1 MNQNW
6 IARLERKYGKYG
18 IPGLMRYIVII
29 EIIGAVIGMAN
40 PLIYYQFL
48 ALDFGAVFRGQIWR
62 LVTFMLF
69 PGISGANVTDML
81 FFAIEVYF
89 YYIIG
94 TDLERIW
101 GTFRFTL
108 YYVSGIVLSVMAA
121 LLVYLFSGSMWF
133 TGLEYI
139 NQSLFLAFALIFS
152 NAEIL
157 LFFILPIKAKW
168 LGILYAAM
176 TGLNVVQLVMTG
188 TAMGVV
194 YAIAIVVSMLNFIIF
209 FVGSNKSKHSFK
221 QQKRRAQFRKEAAT
235 VTPIFRHKCAV
246 CGRTERDDENLE
258 FRFCSKCEGNY
269 EYCSEHIYTHE
280 HVHR

>member
-6 IARLERKYGKYG
+6 LTRLERKYGKYG
-18 IPGLMRYIVII
+18 IPGLMRYIVVI
-29 EIIGAVIGMAN
+29 EIIGAVIGMIN

-48 ALDFGAVFRGQIWR
+48 ALDFGAIFRGQIWR

-69 PGISGANVTDML
+69 PGMSSANVMDML

-89 YYIIG
+89 YYLIG
-94 TDLERIW
+94 NNLEQIW

-108 YYVSGIVLSVMAA
+108 YYMSGIALSVIAA
-121 LLVYLFSGSMWF
+121 FLVYIFTGSMWF

-168 LGILYAAM
+168 LAILYAAM
-176 TGLNVVQLVMTG
+176 MGLNVVRLMASG
-188 TAMGVV
+188 TAMRMV

-209 FVGSNKSKHSFK
+209 FVGNNKSKFSYK
-221 QQKRRAQFRKEAAT
+221 QQKRRAQFKKDAAK

-269 EYCSEHIYTHE
+269 EYCSEHIFTHE